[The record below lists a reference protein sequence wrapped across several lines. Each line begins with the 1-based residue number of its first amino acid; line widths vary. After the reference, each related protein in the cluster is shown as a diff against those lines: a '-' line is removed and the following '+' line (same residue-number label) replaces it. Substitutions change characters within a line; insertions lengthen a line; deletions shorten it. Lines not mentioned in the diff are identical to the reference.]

1 MLSAEA
7 AIQPKDAQLRVILF
21 NKVGSK
27 DTAIGEA
34 DVNLNDLTPN
44 QTWKEWHTLGDDK
57 NKAKVLL
64 EINLVTDV
72 VRHLLNRREKKN
84 FLSKIRF
91 LPFFDF

>member
-1 MLSAEA
+1 MPSAEA

-21 NKVGSK
+21 NKAGSK
-27 DTAIGEA
+27 DTVIGEA

-44 QTWKEWHTLGDDK
+44 QTWKEWHSLGDEK

-72 VRHLLNRREKKN
+72 VRLLLNRKEN
-84 FLSKIRF
+84 TG
-91 LPFFDF
+91 FFQNSLFSF